1 MRAEIC
7 VCSSSVYNYNY
18 FCILGL
24 SSLPDA
30 VFSSEGF
37 QVKSFLLEYST
48 FLTIGVLWVGTT
60 ERFTSVKFPLL
71 HRARVTGTL
80 PAPNPVYY
88 DTPCYDFLSKIVQ
101 FFHFPIQ
108 FAQKT
113 TIYT

>member
-1 MRAEIC
+1 MVDRWTSQTLPGCLFFIISALLFCFYDMFIIY
-7 VCSSSVYNYNY
+7 YN

-71 HRARVTGTL
+71 HRARVTGTTL
-80 PAPNPVYY
+80 PVPNPVY
-88 DTPCYDFLSKIVQ
+88 FV
-101 FFHFPIQ
+101 
-108 FAQKT
+108 
-113 TIYT
+113 